1 MEYKLI
7 LSEEFKNWRDTLSLV
22 ELEDVQAS
30 LYLLKMMGVN
40 LSYPYSS
47 KINDKSIKTKHMR
60 ELRIQHK
67 GSPYRILYAFSPEQ
81 KAILLI
87 GGCKTNDKRWY
98 KKNVP
103 IADKIYQEY
112 IKTLDGGQ

>member
-7 LSEEFKNWRDTLSLV
+7 LSEEFNNWRNALSLP
-22 ELEDVQAS
+22 ELEDIQAS
-30 LYLLKMMGVN
+30 LYLLKRMGVN
-40 LSYPYSS
+40 LPYPYSS

-67 GSPYRILYAFSPEQ
+67 GNPYRVLYAFSPEQ
-81 KAILLI
+81 NAVLLL
-87 GGCKTNDKRWY
+87 GGCKTSDKRWY

-103 IADKIYQEY
+103 FADKIYQEY
-112 IKTLDGGQ
+112 LKSLNGGK

>member
-1 MEYKLI
+1 
-7 LSEEFKNWRDTLSLV
+7 
-22 ELEDVQAS
+22 
-30 LYLLKMMGVN
+30 MGVN
-40 LSYPYSS
+40 LPYPYSS

-67 GSPYRILYAFSPEQ
+67 GNPYRVLYAFSPEQ
-81 KAILLI
+81 NAVLLL

-103 IADKIYQEY
+103 FADKIYQEY
-112 IKTLDGGQ
+112 LKSLNGGK